1 MALVY
6 KFFKARNFYTHFFT
20 FRAFVA
26 HSEIVLIDANL
37 EHEERSILEEYEGKL
52 KVDGGVIPDP
62 IALKTGWVGEENGI
76 SKWPSTFYNDIANYL
91 KIYRPDFI
99 NRLDRKYKF
108 GKACRYF
115 ADNFAREI
123 YYHNISEKSKYCVL
137 KCRVVPSQKMSPK
150 PCHVWAAVVK
160 DVDSD
165 FPGGTIKTAYCI
177 CTAGLGVPVTV
188 SRHFYF
194 ESDFLLLQVKLNFP
208 KLVNSVSGMYHQV
221 PKLIL
226 HHYQIRK

>member
-1 MALVY
+1 M
-6 KFFKARNFYTHFFT
+6 
-20 FRAFVA
+20 
-26 HSEIVLIDANL
+26 
-37 EHEERSILEEYEGKL
+37 
-52 KVDGGVIPDP
+52 
-62 IALKTGWVGEENGI
+62 
-76 SKWPSTFYNDIANYL
+76 
-91 KIYRPDFI
+91 
-99 NRLDRKYKF
+99 
-108 GKACRYF
+108 
-115 ADNFAREI
+115 REI
-123 YYHNISEKSKYCVL
+123 CYHNISEKSKYYVL

-194 ESDFLLLQVKLNFP
+194 ESDFLLLQVKLNLP

-226 HHYQIRK
+226 HHYQLRKWFSKTNIMQDSTSAISKESKNRIWSFLRLYTCHKKQLWEMLRIYRKSFIWISKTTLRIVVWLNW